1 MELYPFIKEPEPET
15 DSTLSGGGGSGKE
28 VGIET
33 TDEVLGGCIGLTL
46 YSNKDCTSGNCKMGL
61 IFVGNAAVVVVE
73 PEELALFH
81 IPG

>member
-1 MELYPFIKEPEPET
+1 MSLAVLARVLMELYPFIKEPEPET
-15 DSTLSGGGGSGKE
+15 DSTLSGGGGSRKE

-33 TDEVLGGCIGLTL
+33 TDEVLGGCIGPTL
-46 YSNKDCTSGNCKMGL
+46 YS
-61 IFVGNAAVVVVE
+61 NAAVVVVE